1 MPSPRLTS
9 LARPLVPLALA
20 ALASSALAAAATGCS
35 DTDPHFGPPGAI
47 SKYTPD
53 LGGSSGTTPT
63 TEGGA
68 PGGATAMELFAIVYD
83 GPNNVGTKTTCGS
96 CHATAAS
103 VGNKPELVFYGA
115 DVNATYTNFK
125 KPENGF
131 DKANSRFYNV
141 AAGHPGPALK
151 AEQKKAI
158 DDWVAK
164 EAGGGASAP
173 TDAGGGG

>member
-1 MPSPRLTS
+1 MSSSRLVS
-9 LARPLVPLALA
+9 FARPLALA
-20 ALASSALAAAATGCS
+20 AVASSALAAAAIGCS
-35 DTDPHFGPPGAI
+35 DTDPNFGPPGAI

-63 TEGGA
+63 SEGGS

-83 GPNNVGTKTTCGS
+83 GPNNVGTKTSCGS

-131 DKANSRFYNV
+131 EKAGSRFYNV
-141 AAGHPGPALK
+141 SPGHPGPALT
-151 AEQKKAI
+151 AAQKKAM
-158 DDWVAK
+158 DDWIAK
-164 EAGGGASAP
+164 EAGGASAP
-173 TDAGGGG
+173 GDAGGGG